1 MFTAEDG
8 KESKPLNFNKLI
20 HEFPDAKD
28 TAVNVNKWNVNGLEA

>member
-8 KESKPLNFNKLI
+8 EESKPLNFNKLI